1 MNYKMMGRFIA
12 QILSLEGIFMLP
24 ALTISLYLGEHPAIR
39 GFAATIVILLAI
51 SAALRMLCRGAK
63 SSPELDHPQPDR
75 LPALCHL
82 PGDPQIHRCPV

>member
-24 ALTISLYLGEHPAIR
+24 ALTISLHLREHPAIR

-63 SSPELDHPQPDR
+63 SNFYATDGMVCVALSWIDR
-75 LPALCHL
+75 KSTRLNSSHM
-82 PGDPQIHRCPV
+82 

>member
-24 ALTISLYLGEHPAIR
+24 ALTISVHLREHPAIR

-51 SAALRMLCRGAK
+51 SAALRR
-63 SSPELDHPQPDR
+63 SPELDHPQPDR